1 MEEISREL
9 RNYIERFP
17 DDPER
22 LNEIQTRLDLIEN
35 LKRKYGADIHEI
47 LQYLSQSQ
55 RELEELENSVVRFDQ
70 LEKEGQVLKE
80 RWLQTAER
88 LSLSRR
94 NIAVALE
101 KRIEAEL
108 ADLNMTNTKFVVS
121 FVEGDTTPQQQGLE
135 TVEFM
140 IAPNVGEDLKP
151 LAKIASGGELS
162 RLMLAVKAILV
173 EADQTPTI
181 IFDEID
187 AGIGGRTA
195 LNLAQKLRSLSSY
208 CQVLCVTHLPV
219 IASFGTN
226 HYSVQKKTI
235 NERTVVEVDKL
246 SPETRVAELARML
259 GGTSEETTTSE
270 HAKELLR
277 RAYGS

>member
-1 MEEISREL
+1 M
-9 RNYIERFP
+9 
-17 DDPER
+17 
-22 LNEIQTRLDLIEN
+22 NEIQTRLDLIEN
-35 LKRKYGADIHEI
+35 LKRKYGANITEI

-55 RELEELENSVVRFDQ
+55 KELEELENSVVRFDE
-70 LEKEGQVLKE
+70 LEKEGHVLEE
-80 RWLQTAER
+80 RWLHKAKR
-88 LSLSRR
+88 LSTSRR
-94 NIAVALE
+94 NIAEALE

-121 FVEGDTTPQQQGLE
+121 FTDEDTIPQRQGME
-135 TVEFM
+135 SVEFM

-162 RLMLAVKAILV
+162 RLMLAVKVILV

-195 LNLAQKLRSLSSY
+195 INLAQKLRSLSSC

-219 IASFGTN
+219 IASYGTN
-226 HYSVQKKTI
+226 HYSVQKKTV
-235 NERTVVEVDKL
+235 NERTFVEVDKL
-246 SPETRVAELARML
+246 SPESRVAELTRML

-277 RAYGS
+277 RSYGS